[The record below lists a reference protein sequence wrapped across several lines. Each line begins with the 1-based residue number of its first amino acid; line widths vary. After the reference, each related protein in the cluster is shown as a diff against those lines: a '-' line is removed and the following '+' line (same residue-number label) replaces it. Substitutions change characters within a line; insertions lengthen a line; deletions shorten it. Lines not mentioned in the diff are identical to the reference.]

1 MTRLISRTFTHGALV
16 ASVVLAGACKG
27 RDTQTAGGDVARDS
41 AALATPALPNAN
53 DVDVDNV
60 SLGRTLGSDNKIA
73 DGTTDFS
80 VRDTIIA
87 VVETD
92 HAPSG
97 AQLVAHWTYGDN
109 NQMIAEQTETIASTD
124 DARTI
129 FRLTKSSAWPKGKYH
144 LRLTSGDKELATKD
158 FDVK

>member
-1 MTRLISRTFTHGALV
+1 MTRLIARTFTHGAL
-16 ASVVLAGACKG
+16 AAGLVLAGACKG
-27 RDTQTAGGDVARDS
+27 RDTQAAGGDVADS
-41 AALATPALPNAN
+41 AAAATVPNATAT
-53 DVDVDNV
+53 DVDIDNV

-80 VRDTIIA
+80 PRDTVIA
-87 VVETD
+87 VVETG
-92 HAPSG
+92 HAPAG

-109 NQMIAEQTETIASTD
+109 NQVIADQTETIASTD

-144 LRLTSGDKELATKD
+144 LRLTNGEKELATKD
-158 FDVK
+158 FEVK